1 MGALSLH
8 GRLCGA
14 RRRRHW
20 RRSVSLVPSGVP
32 GEIASGRHRL
42 LPIPTAQVS
51 VPSSAIFVLGDNRN
65 LSADSHVWGCVPLR
79 NVVGKAFYVLWPVPH
94 QGFVDQFMQD
104 LEIEGVRAFADR
116 LRS

>member
-1 MGALSLH
+1 M
-8 GRLCGA
+8 
-14 RRRRHW
+14 
-20 RRSVSLVPSGVP
+20 
-32 GEIASGRHRL
+32 
-42 LPIPTAQVS
+42 
-51 VPSSAIFVLGDNRN
+51 PSSAIFVLGDNRN

>member
-1 MGALSLH
+1 VPLCQPGAF
-8 GRLCGA
+8 GA
-14 RRRRHW
+14 
-20 RRSVSLVPSGVP
+20 P
-32 GEIASGRHRL
+32 GGIASGRHRL